1 MMSKH
6 YSFVILHYCT
16 IDDTLRCINSI
27 KDNCRNSNYSIVVV
41 DNASPNQS
49 GSILYNK
56 YENDSE
62 VHVLINSDNL
72 GFANGNNV
80 GFKYA
85 KEKLEADYIILC
97 NNDTYLVQ
105 NNFINLIEEEYNVS
119 KFAVLGPKIIL
130 KDNSINEVR
139 ENIVTIRQLKKE
151 IRNKT
156 IIYLL
161 SIFYID
167 NIYNFFKLFIRNL
180 LIKIKLKKVSN
191 TDTNNVNIRQ
201 ENIVLHGC
209 FLIFSKNYI
218 DLFDGIDDRTFL
230 YLEEDLLAIRLKK
243 YQLKS
248 VYSPKLVI
256 CHDEDGA
263 TNSFLSNNRKKN
275 IFVSKNWL
283 KSSKIVL
290 SELKRLEKK

>member
-1 MMSKH
+1 M
-6 YSFVILHYCT
+6 
-16 IDDTLRCINSI
+16 
-27 KDNCRNSNYSIVVV
+27 
-41 DNASPNQS
+41 
-49 GSILYNK
+49 
-56 YENDSE
+56 
-62 VHVLINSDNL
+62 
-72 GFANGNNV
+72 
-80 GFKYA
+80 
-85 KEKLEADYIILC
+85 
-97 NNDTYLVQ
+97 
-105 NNFINLIEEEYNVS
+105 
-119 KFAVLGPKIIL
+119 
-130 KDNSINEVR
+130 
-139 ENIVTIRQLKKE
+139 
-151 IRNKT
+151 
-156 IIYLL
+156 
-161 SIFYID
+161 
-167 NIYNFFKLFIRNL
+167 
-180 LIKIKLKKVSN
+180 SN

-290 SELKRLEKK
+290 SELKRLEKKWL